1 MFPAVFIGE
10 RMTKKIIVGISG
22 ASGAIYGIKLLEALK
37 EQGVETH
44 LVVSTWGEYTIN
56 EETSYTVEEVKALAT
71 KCYDEKDMAAKIS
84 SGSFNIDGMVV
95 VPCSMKTLAGIASG
109 FSDDLIMR
117 AADVSLKERR
127 KVILAVRETPL
138 SRIHIENMLK
148 VTDAGAM
155 VMPPV
160 PAFYI
165 RPETLDDIVE
175 QSIARIMDHL
185 GIPLPYVKRW
195 RSDDE

>member
-1 MFPAVFIGE
+1 
-10 RMTKKIIVGISG
+10 MTKKIIVGISG
-22 ASGAIYGIKLLEALK
+22 ASGAIYGIKILEALK
-37 EQGVETH
+37 KQGVETH
-44 LVVSTWGEYTIN
+44 LVISTWGEYTIK
-56 EETSYTVEEVKALAT
+56 EETSYTLEDVKALAT

-84 SGSFNIDGMVV
+84 SGSFQIDGMVV
-95 VPCSMKTLAGIASG
+95 VPCSMKTLAGIVSG

-148 VTDAGAM
+148 ATDAGAM
-155 VMPPV
+155 IMPPV

-165 RPETLDDIVE
+165 KPESLDEIIE

-185 GIPLPYVKRW
+185 GVPLPNVKRW
-195 RSDDE
+195 RADDE